1 MEDGQK
7 IIGVVDGFEIVVFQE
22 TEGDFSHRAVWVQ
35 DSADGQD
42 VERLALAGWDMGDVD
57 ERILDVLARMHVAQ
71 ATRQAIHKVIE
82 DFITKGEKESDYTS
96 FLEAIK
102 EGWDWRTLSDVE
114 VRFQVSRSTA
124 TEWVNRWSRE
134 NIR

>member
-7 IIGVVDGFEIVVFQE
+7 IIGVVDGYEIVVFQE

-35 DSADGQD
+35 DSAEGQD
-42 VERLALAGWDMGDVD
+42 VERFGLAGWDMEDVD

-71 ATRQAIHKVIE
+71 ATRQAIHTTIE
-82 DFITKGEKESDYTS
+82 NFITKGEKKPEYTD

-102 EGWDWRTLSDVE
+102 EGWDWNTLPDVE
-114 VRFQVSRSTA
+114 VRFRVDRSTA
-124 TEWVNRWSRE
+124 AEWVNRWSRE